1 MEDFIFFFLL
11 KVSILFHVFNSI
23 NVFPSPGFLC
33 SSFSH
38 FRDVSVEG
46 NENVS
51 EPGLRGREINFGL
64 KLKITV

>member
-1 MEDFIFFFLL
+1 MEDFLFFLL
-11 KVSILFHVFNSI
+11 KVSILFHDYNSI

-38 FRDVSVEG
+38 FRDVAVEG

-51 EPGLRGREINFGL
+51 KPGLCGREVNFGV